1 MTDNYQISY
10 ITSSMSADPAGF
22 VRECEANF
30 RAEVSAAA
38 SLAVKNGSKLVML
51 AGPSSSG
58 KTTTASILDE
68 WITARGGE
76 AYVVSLDDFYLN
88 RGEGPKREDGTD
100 DYETVYALDIPCIT
114 DRLYRLLKTGRALLP
129 MFDFVTGRRSAQT
142 HDIRLKKE
150 DILVIEGLH
159 ALNPVITGGLPQDLL
174 CLAYISVSSRVCAE
188 NNIYLN
194 KRDLR
199 FIRRLIR
206 DYKYRNSSPERTFAL
221 WRGVLTGED
230 EYLFP
235 FSDRAHI
242 RINSFHPYEPCV
254 FAHQAIAL
262 LDSVPEDSVYYKNA
276 RLLSQK
282 LSGFAYAPE
291 NITPQDSLLRE
302 FLGK

>member
-1 MTDNYQISY
+1 MAINYQISY
-10 ITSSMSADPAGF
+10 INSSMSADPEGF

-30 RAEVSAAA
+30 RAEVNEAAR
-38 SLAVKNGSKLVML
+38 LAVQNGSRIVML

-58 KTTTASILDE
+58 KTTTAAFLDE
-68 WITARGGE
+68 WFTVRGGN

-114 DRLYRLLKTGRALLP
+114 DRLSRLLKTGEASLP
-129 MFDFVTGRRSAQT
+129 IFDFMTGRRSPET
-142 HDIRLKKE
+142 RDIRLEKD

-159 ALNPVITGGLPQDLL
+159 ALNPVITDGLPQDSL
-174 CLAYISVSSRVCAE
+174 CLTYISVSSRVCAE

-206 DYKYRNSSPERTFAL
+206 DYKYRDSSPERTFSL

-235 FSDRAHI
+235 FSGRAHI